1 MSDLY
6 GMFLKNWGIMPS
18 ELARQNPTLL
28 FLALDTING
37 DTDDEPE
44 IPPGM
49 AFFYG
54 V

>member
-28 FLALDTING
+28 FLALDTLNG
-37 DTDDEPE
+37 SEDKSE

-54 V
+54 M